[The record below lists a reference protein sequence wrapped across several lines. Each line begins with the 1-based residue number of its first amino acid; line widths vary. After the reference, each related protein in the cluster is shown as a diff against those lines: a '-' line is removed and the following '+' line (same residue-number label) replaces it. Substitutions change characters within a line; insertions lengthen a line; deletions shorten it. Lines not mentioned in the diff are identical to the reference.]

1 MPDRPGDILIACLQD
16 TIAAE
21 RCFES
26 QLRTLAREADDQ
38 QLQRLF
44 AEHAE
49 ETRTQHER
57 LSTRLEEIGGSPS
70 AAKSFLAHLYGIA
83 PKTAQLARDQSERNT
98 QDLIVAFAVENSEI
112 AMYEALAVAAMAA
125 EDPETEQLA
134 RRIQEEERI
143 TSEKV
148 WRMLGPAARR
158 SFEKLTIKA
167 A

>member
-1 MPDRPGDILIACLQD
+1 MVGRPDEILKRYLQD
-16 TIAAE
+16 AIAAE
-21 RCFES
+21 RSFES
-26 QLRTLAREADDQ
+26 QLRTFAREADDP

-44 AEHAE
+44 SEHAE
-49 ETRTQHER
+49 ETRIQHEQ
-57 LSTRLEEIGGSPS
+57 LSRRLEEIGGSPS
-70 AAKSFLAHLYGIA
+70 AAKSFLAHLFGIA
-83 PKTAQLARDQSERNT
+83 PKAAPVEHEDTERT
-98 QDLIVAFAVENSEI
+98 IHDLVIAFAVENSEI

-125 EDPETEQLA
+125 GDSETEQLA

-158 SFEKLTIKA
+158 SFNKLTIKA

>member
-1 MPDRPGDILIACLQD
+1 MFERPDEILKRYLQD

-21 RCFES
+21 RSFES
-26 QLRTLAREADDQ
+26 QLRTFAREADDP

-49 ETRTQHER
+49 ETRRQHEQ
-57 LSTRLEEIGGSPS
+57 LSARLEEIGGSPS

-83 PKTAQLARDQSERNT
+83 PRAGQLAQDQSERAT
-98 QDLIVAFAVENSEI
+98 QDLIIAFAVENSEI

-125 EDPETEQLA
+125 GDSETEQLA
-134 RRIQEEERI
+134 RRIQEQERI
-143 TSEKV
+143 TADKV

-158 SFEKLTIKA
+158 SFDKLTIKA